1 MSKIKIL
8 IFLTLIFFS
17 NNITAFGLENK
28 ILVKIENQIITS
40 LDVNNEYK
48 YLIAL
53 NPNIKNSKKEDL
65 IKLSKRSIIQEKIK
79 KIAIEKNFNNPK
91 IPQKYLE
98 QILKNV
104 YSRIGINNLND
115 FKKYLEIN
123 NIDFENVQKKLKI
136 EALWNELILIKFS
149 SKIKIDEENLKNK
162 IQKDNNKFLKSYL
175 LSEISFEISNLNDLD
190 KKFIEISEIIKNKG
204 FDFAA
209 LKYSL
214 SPTSNLGGRLDWI
227 NENSLNK
234 NILFSQS
241 IHGFEMGR
249 GRISGLSTHKDLM
262 LIGLGTALD
271 LFVLSL
277 MTEVV
282 EKDPGLFSYKMPEYG
297 TICPHHAV
305 PLHYNRINLNVVEM
319 PRVSSSGDIAFMGE
333 GDYDSFKDLKSII
346 IRDDELIHGLIE
358 LFPGQDIFDIIFST
372 VDKSS

>member
-1 MSKIKIL
+1 MLKKKIL
-8 IFLTLIFFS
+8 IFLTIVFFS
-17 NNITAFGLENK
+17 YNTEGFSLENK

-123 NIDFENVQKKLKI
+123 NIDFENVQKKLEI
-136 EALWNELILIKFS
+136 EALWNELVLIKFS

-234 NILFSQS
+234 NIKEAIKKLEINDFTNP
-241 IHGFEMGR
+241 IVVPGGF
-249 GRISGLSTHKDLM
+249 
-262 LIGLGTALD
+262 LILQINEIKNTKIEVNIENELKKLVNFEKNTQLNQYSKIYFNKIKKNLD
-271 LFVLSL
+271 
-277 MTEVV
+277 
-282 EKDPGLFSYKMPEYG
+282 
-297 TICPHHAV
+297 
-305 PLHYNRINLNVVEM
+305 IN
-319 PRVSSSGDIAFMGE
+319 
-333 GDYDSFKDLKSII
+333 
-346 IRDDELIHGLIE
+346 EL
-358 LFPGQDIFDIIFST
+358 
-372 VDKSS
+372 